1 MIALEKSRKWP
12 RCPTVK
18 CVPSRSK
25 RRLMAPQEKWLSLDT
40 FVGGEEGDC
49 CFTQGGYFL

>member
-40 FVGGEEGDC
+40 FVGGEEGVC